1 MPQIAYAAALALA
14 AVFAAAAIAK
24 LRRRPT
30 TERAF
35 GALGLASPRA
45 LALGVPTAELTLA
58 AGLVVV
64 PAEAGTAALAVLAGF
79 TTFLARSIR
88 RGDAL
93 GCGCFGTA
101 QPAPAGITEVV
112 RNGFLAAAAVLAAF
126 ARGPVVPG
134 LGAVAVVVA
143 GAAVAV
149 AVLAVVSRREG
160 RWPSPAPAGPLPG
173 SLAPPLSGLV
183 HEGPAATATLIAFV
197 APTCEGC
204 AELRSCL
211 AAFAGRGLRQ
221 RVVELDDG
229 SAAAFVAFGV
239 RSTPYLVVVDGQGR
253 VRSSGPA
260 RTHDD
265 VERLL
270 AAWHA

>member
-1 MPQIAYAAALALA
+1 MPEIAYAAALALA
-14 AVFAAAAIAK
+14 AVFATAAIAK

-30 TERAF
+30 TERVF

-45 LALGVPTAELTLA
+45 LAVGVPLAELALA

-64 PAEAGTAALAVLAGF
+64 PSAAGIAALAVLAGF
-79 TTFLARSIR
+79 TTFLVLSIR

-101 QPAPAGITEVV
+101 EPAPAGGVEVV

-126 ARGPVVPG
+126 APGPVVPG
-134 LGAVAVVVA
+134 PSALAAVAAVAAVAVVVV
-143 GAAVAV
+143 AAI
-149 AVLAVVSRREG
+149 SRRAV
-160 RWPSPAPAGPLPG
+160 RWPRPGPQGPVPG
-173 SLAPPLSGLV
+173 GLAPPLPGLV
-183 HEGPAATATLIAFV
+183 HEGPAATLVAFV

-211 AAFAGRGLRQ
+211 ADFADRGLRQ
-221 RVVELDDG
+221 HVVELDDS
-229 SAAAFVAFGV
+229 SAGAFVAYGI

-260 RTHDD
+260 RSSGD

>member
-1 MPQIAYAAALALA
+1 VPQIAYAAALALA

-79 TTFLARSIR
+79 TTFLVRSIR

-101 QPAPAGITEVV
+101 QPAPVGSTEVV

-134 LGAVAVVVA
+134 PAAVAVVVA

-149 AVLAVVSRREG
+149 AVLAVISRREG
-160 RWPSPAPAGPLPG
+160 RWPTAAPAGPLPG
-173 SLAPPLSGLV
+173 SLAPPLPGLV
-183 HEGPAATATLIAFV
+183 HEGTAATLIAFV